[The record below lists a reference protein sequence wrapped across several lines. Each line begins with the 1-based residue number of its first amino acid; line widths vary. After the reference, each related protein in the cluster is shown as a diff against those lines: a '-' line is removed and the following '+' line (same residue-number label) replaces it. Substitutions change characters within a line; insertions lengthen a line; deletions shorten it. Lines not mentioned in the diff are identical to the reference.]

1 MIDEFPKRRTRIT
14 LFATYPSKP
23 LALAI
28 MSRVPRIPQLKS
40 AFYLFLDAGLLNR
53 LFNGL
58 FGGDFGLF
66 KLDLLGEVG
75 LSDISGGNP
84 AFTCPKIE
92 TMNGMPASGVFC
104 NLVRRMASMLV
115 IYVSFCCW

>member
-23 LALAI
+23 LPLAI

-66 KLDLLGEVG
+66 KLDLFRR
-75 LSDISGGNP
+75 SRTFRYFRRKSCISLP
-84 AFTCPKIE
+84 EDRDDEWDACIW
-92 TMNGMPASGVFC
+92 C
-104 NLVRRMASMLV
+104 IL
-115 IYVSFCCW
+115 